1 MEEPGGLQSTGSQ
14 RVRHNWATSLYFS
27 LIYPQNHHY
36 LPFSKLYL
44 VIFSL
49 NICFRNPT
57 CYPSHYWST
66 TSVMKISFML
76 QQDLMSLLASTSSF
90 CVCVCISR
98 SVFET
103 PCSNLCL
110 WNFPGKN
117 TRVGNCSL
125 LQVIFLTQGSN
136 PGLLHCRQIFYQL
149 NHQENPIF
157 LLYSFNLSFG
167 AYYILSN
174 IIMTCIFLL
183 RKCKI

>member
-1 MEEPGGLQSTGSQ
+1 MYS
-14 RVRHNWATSLYFS
+14 
-27 LIYPQNHHY
+27 QNHHY

-49 NICFRNPT
+49 NICSRNPT

-90 CVCVCISR
+90 CVCVCVCVCISR

-103 PCSNLCL
+103 PCSSLCL

-125 LQVIFLTQGSN
+125 LQLIFLTQGSN
-136 PGLLHCRQIFYQL
+136 PGLLHCRQIFYQMS
-149 NHQENPIF
+149 HQENPIF

-167 AYYILSN
+167 AYYIL
-174 IIMTCIFLL
+174 TTL
-183 RKCKI
+183 